1 MHKDVKDLRL
11 HLPADVSD
19 AIIKDLLEKLS
30 NVKGWDK
37 LAAITC
43 SIAIP
48 IRGNPRHGEF
58 KALVGSNVS
67 STLPKTAA
75 ECMALLKEDTTI
87 VCLSPLFLAFLSA
100 ILHLS
105 HNCKATHPLQWLQVQ
120 TGWNRR
126 FTYVSARD
134 MFHWTSGAFGGDL
147 LRNILFATGFI
158 SVAIQHFLR
167 CRVSN
172 VLLLD
177 RSLKLQLQQQ
187 GLLPIRDIFTLPSEQ
202 VSPRGQWKSD
212 ENLPPPHP
220 APFIVCDSSTR
231 H

>member
-75 ECMALLKEDTTI
+75 ECMALLKEDTTHMLRQLGGTRSHTT
-87 VCLSPLFLAFLSA
+87 CRGNKRAHSPLDDGVR
-100 ILHLS
+100 
-105 HNCKATHPLQWLQVQ
+105 PQP
-120 TGWNRR
+120 
-126 FTYVSARD
+126 
-134 MFHWTSGAFGGDL
+134 
-147 LRNILFATGFI
+147 
-158 SVAIQHFLR
+158 
-167 CRVSN
+167 
-172 VLLLD
+172 
-177 RSLKLQLQQQ
+177 LKLVWRPSQ
-187 GLLPIRDIFTLPSEQ
+187 GLGFR
-202 VSPRGQWKSD
+202 
-212 ENLPPPHP
+212 
-220 APFIVCDSSTR
+220 
-231 H
+231 